1 MENGNHDKVFFK
13 SFAMVM
19 GALFGIFFICIIIAR
34 IITPS
39 QGLDAAGIAKI
50 DDRTKPIGQ
59 VVTDPAA
66 LMKMAAASAA
76 ARTPYTGEQLVQK
89 VCSGC
94 HATGMLNAPKIGNKA
109 EWAKRQSA
117 NGGLAGL
124 VTAAI
129 KGKNSMPA
137 RGGDPSLS
145 DAEIKAAI
153 EIMLK

>member
-13 SFAMVM
+13 SFALVM

-34 IITPS
+34 IITPA
-39 QGLDAAGIAKI
+39 QEMDAAALAKI

-66 LMKMAAASAA
+66 LMKMAAAATA
-76 ARTPYTGEQLVQK
+76 ARAPYTGEQVVQK
-89 VCSGC
+89 ACAGC
-94 HATGMLNAPKIGNKA
+94 HATGMLNAPKNGNKA
-109 EWAKRQSA
+109 EWSKRISA

-124 VTAAI
+124 VASAI
-129 KGKNSMPA
+129 KGKNAMPA

-145 DAEIKAAI
+145 DAELKAAI
-153 EIMLK
+153 ELMIK

>member
-19 GALFGIFFICIIIAR
+19 GALFGIFFICIIVAR
-34 IITPS
+34 IVTPAHEM
-39 QGLDAAGIAKI
+39 DAAGLAKI
-50 DDRTKPIGQ
+50 DERTKPIGQ

-66 LMKMAAASAA
+66 LMKLAAASAA
-76 ARTPYTGEQLVQK
+76 ARAPYTGEQLMQK

-94 HATGMLNAPKIGNKA
+94 HATGMLNAPKTGNKA
-109 EWAKRQSA
+109 EWSKRLAA

-124 VTAAI
+124 VASAV

-145 DAEIKAAI
+145 DAELKAAI
-153 EIMLK
+153 EVMLK

>member
-19 GALFGIFFICIIIAR
+19 GALFGIFFICIIVAR
-34 IITPS
+34 IITPAKEM
-39 QGLDAAGIAKI
+39 DAAALAKI
-50 DDRTKPIGQ
+50 DERTKPVGQ

-66 LMKMAAASAA
+66 LMKLAAASAA
-76 ARTPYTGEQLVQK
+76 ARAPYTGEQLVQK
-89 VCSGC
+89 VCAGC
-94 HATGMLNAPKIGNKA
+94 HATGMLNAPKIGDKA
-109 EWAKRQSA
+109 EWGKRQSA
-117 NGGLAGL
+117 NGGLSGL
-124 VTAAI
+124 VASAI

-153 EIMLK
+153 ELMIK